1 MRETWRWY
9 GPGLD
14 PIGLGDIA
22 QTGARG
28 IVNAL
33 HDVPY
38 GEVWSRAA
46 IATRKRVIEA
56 AGLTWDVVES
66 LPVHER
72 IKRGDGDL
80 SQLFANYR
88 QSMANL
94 AAEGVTTICYNFM
107 PILDW
112 TRTDLQSPTATGA
125 TCLRFEA
132 YRMAAFEVFML
143 ERNGAE
149 ADYPPQVVERGR
161 VWFEASTPH
170 DRAALLGAIMSGLP
184 GAFDR
189 YDIDGLKSQLALYD
203 GIGHD
208 EIRANFKRFLDAV
221 VPTAEELGVKL
232 AVHADDPPRDILGLP
247 RVVSS
252 AQDAAWVLGAHDSI
266 ANGLT
271 LCSGSF
277 GAHPTN
283 DLPAMARRFGPRI
296 HFAHLRNVAKDPDGS
311 FEEAAHLDGDTDMVA
326 LAKALLEEEA
336 RRRAE
341 GRPDSQIPFRPDHGH
356 EIAFDH
362 DRDNVPGYP
371 LIGRLRGLAEVRGVI
386 RALEHAGA

>member
-1 MRETWRWY
+1 MIETWRWY
-9 GPGLD
+9 GPELD
-14 PIGLGDIA
+14 PLSLEDIA

-33 HDVPY
+33 HEVPY
-38 GEVWSRAA
+38 GEVWSRDA
-46 IATRKRVIEA
+46 IAARKRIIEA
-56 AGLTWDVVES
+56 AGFTWEVVES
-66 LPVHER
+66 LPVHDR

-80 SQLFANYR
+80 TGLFANYR

-94 AAEGVTTICYNFM
+94 AAEGVATICYNFM
-107 PILDW
+107 PVLDW
-112 TRTDLQSPTATGA
+112 TRTDLRFPTATGA
-125 TCLRFEA
+125 SCLRFEA

-143 ERNGAE
+143 ERKEAE
-149 ADYPPQVVERGR
+149 ADYLPEVVARGR
-161 VWFEASTPH
+161 AWFETASED

-189 YDIDGLKSQLALYD
+189 YDIDGLRAQLALYEGLRRD
-203 GIGHD
+203 D
-208 EIRANFKRFLDAV
+208 IRANFKRFLDAV
-221 VPTAEELGVKL
+221 VPAAEELGVRL

-252 AQDAAWVLGAHDSI
+252 EADAAWVLDAHDSP

-296 HFAHLRNVAKDPDGS
+296 HFAHLRNVAKDADGS
-311 FEEAAHLDGDTDMVA
+311 FEEAAHLDGDTDMVD
-326 LAKALLEEEA
+326 LASALLAEEA
-336 RRRAE
+336 RRRDV
-341 GRPDSQIPFRPDHGH
+341 GRADHQVPFRPDHGH
-356 EIAFDH
+356 EIAFDRE
-362 DRDNVPGYP
+362 RDNVPGYP
-371 LIGRLRGLAEVRGVI
+371 LIGRLRGLAEIRGVL
-386 RALEHAGA
+386 RALEHPQR

>member
-9 GPGLD
+9 GPELD
-14 PIGLGDIA
+14 PLGLGEIA
-22 QTGARG
+22 QTGAAG

-33 HDVPY
+33 HEIPY
-38 GEVWSRAA
+38 GEVWSREA
-46 IATRKRVIEA
+46 IAARRQVIEA
-56 AGLTWDVVES
+56 AGFTWDVVES

-72 IKRGDGDL
+72 IKRADGDL
-80 SQLFANYR
+80 SDLFANYR

-94 AAEGVTTICYNFM
+94 AAEGVQTICYNFM
-107 PILDW
+107 PVLDW
-112 TRTDLQSPTATGA
+112 TRTDLKSPTATGA

-143 ERNGAE
+143 EREGAE
-149 ADYPPQVVERGR
+149 ADYLPEVVARGKA
-161 VWFEASTPH
+161 WFEASTEA
-170 DRAALLGAIMSGLP
+170 DRTALLGAIMAGLP

-189 YDIDGLKSQLALYD
+189 YDIEGLRTQLALYD
-203 GIGHD
+203 GIDHAA
-208 EIRANFKRFLDAV
+208 IRANFKRFLDEV
-221 VPTAEELGVKL
+221 VPAAEDLGIRL

-252 AQDAAWVLGAHDSI
+252 ADDAAWVLAAHDSP

-271 LCSGSF
+271 LCAGSF

-311 FEEAAHLDGDTDMVA
+311 FEEAAHLDGDTDMVD
-326 LAKALLEEEA
+326 LARALLEEEA

-341 GRPDSQIPFRPDHGH
+341 GRADAVIPFRPDHGH
-356 EIAFDH
+356 EIAFDQAH
-362 DRDNVPGYP
+362 DHVPGYP
-371 LIGRLRGLAEVRGVI
+371 LIGRLRGLAELRGVL
-386 RALEHAGA
+386 RALEQTRG